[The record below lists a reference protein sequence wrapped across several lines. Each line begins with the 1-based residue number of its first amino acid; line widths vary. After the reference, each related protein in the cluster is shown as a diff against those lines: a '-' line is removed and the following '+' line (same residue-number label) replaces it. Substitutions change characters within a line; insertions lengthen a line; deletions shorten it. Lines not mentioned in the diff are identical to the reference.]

1 MSEAKLKPCPFCGK
15 EALIAVLFIVR
26 EIAHALPRKRRQNST
41 LAGYGARVRNIK
53 P

>member
-1 MSEAKLKPCPFCGK
+1 MTAL
-15 EALIAVLFIVR
+15 ALIAALLVVR
-26 EIAHALPRKRRQNST
+26 EIAHALPRKRRTVST